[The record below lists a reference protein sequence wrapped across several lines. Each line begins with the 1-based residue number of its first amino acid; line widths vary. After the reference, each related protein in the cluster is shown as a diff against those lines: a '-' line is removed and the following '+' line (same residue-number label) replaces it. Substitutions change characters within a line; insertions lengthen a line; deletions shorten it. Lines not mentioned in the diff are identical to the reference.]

1 MIVYMLLSVAVIFL
15 GVMFNKVSMKLGI
28 PVLLAFIGI
37 GMIFGTDGVG
47 HIIFDNFDFAEQI
60 STVALVIIM
69 FYGGNTQNPQPA
81 NRCFYQR

>member
-37 GMIFGTDGVG
+37 GMIFGADGVG

-69 FYGGNTQNPQPA
+69 F
-81 NRCFYQR
+81 